1 MKRLLLILILMFSF
15 QSWTKAD
22 GIKDFE
28 IEGMSIGDSL
38 LDYLNEADIKKKI
51 NSYTDKGF
59 IYKSKDYYSLTFIDA
74 EIFNLDSYNQIQFD
88 IKNKDNKYI
97 ISSISGIKKYQNNIE
112 KCYSLIDSIEIELDI
127 LFKNS
132 TENKGNKEKRKH
144 VYDESG
150 ESTTTDIYYW
160 LKDKSSVAIVC
171 TDWSNDMIK
180 KHSSW
185 FDHLRLT
192 IQSSEFTTWFESK
205 AY

>member
-1 MKRLLLILILMFSF
+1 MNRFLLILILTFSF
-15 QSWTKAD
+15 QTLSKAD
-22 GIKDFE
+22 DIRDFE
-28 IEGMSIGDSL
+28 IEGMSVGDSL
-38 LDYLNEADIKKKI
+38 LDYLNETDIKKKI
-51 NSYTDKGF
+51 NSYADKGF
-59 IYKSKDYYSLTFIDA
+59 IYKSKAYYSLTFNGA

-88 IKNKDNKYI
+88 IKDEDNKYI

-112 KCYSLIDSIEIELDI
+112 KCYSQIDSIEIELDI

-132 TENKGNKEKRKH
+132 TENKGNKKKRKH

-180 KHSSW
+180 KHSGW

-192 IQSSEFTTWFESK
+192 IHSSEFSNWFKSK